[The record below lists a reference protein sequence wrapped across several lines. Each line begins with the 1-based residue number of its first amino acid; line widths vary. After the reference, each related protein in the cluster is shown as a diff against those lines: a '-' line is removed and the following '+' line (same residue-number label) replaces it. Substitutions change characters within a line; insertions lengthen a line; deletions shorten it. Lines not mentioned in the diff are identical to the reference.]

1 MSRRLETMKMNKVH
15 FNPDTMVQNIT
26 LIAIHETGQVDNLY
40 FSLFH
45 GHIRQLE
52 KKLKLC
58 HSRNVTHKK
67 ARNNGKISGT
77 ARTKVVW
84 TIGWKNTQYPC
95 WLFSSSPLATLKVS
109 GKRVESVSCLAV
121 DDELGYWVTFHVNL
135 EQRC

>member
-1 MSRRLETMKMNKVH
+1 MKMNKVH
-15 FNPDTMVQNIT
+15 FNLDTMVQNIT
-26 LIAIHETGQVDNLY
+26 SIAIHETGQLVL
-40 FSLFH
+40 SSVFH

-77 ARTKVVW
+77 ARTEMVW

-95 WLFSSSPLATLKVS
+95 WLFSSSPLATLIKRLKVS

-121 DDELGYWVTFHVNL
+121 DDELGHWVTFHVNL
-135 EQRC
+135 EQRS